1 MCAWWLAALE
11 VTLGVRLKP
20 VGGGVGERAEGL
32 SEGEGLLEG
41 SADGATLER
50 LRRAVVVHHAAL
62 GLALGREEQAAELGH
77 L

>member
-20 VGGGVGERAEGL
+20 VGGGSGKGQGL